1 MSETTNIAERMRR
14 EHSAFVAYQRAHA
27 RPGSWPEDFDHE
39 NGCYECSCAYCHRHF
54 LGHKRRVVC
63 KICDRALMELL

>member
-14 EHSAFVAYQRAHA
+14 EQAAFVAYQREHA
-27 RPGSWPEDFDHE
+27 GPRSWPEDFDHE
-39 NGCYECSCAYCHRHF
+39 NGCYERVCGYCSRQF

-63 KICDRALMELL
+63 KACDRALMELL